1 MLTRMNAIKTL
12 IETIGDS
19 ELETALS
26 EIIQRGGI
34 MHLGTDISYIGLPIV
49 HEMTALPDNILKL
62 KDKGLVVICIAGDMS
77 YLPEHM
83 PHFLSLG
90 YTHVVWRRGYKG
102 GTKRW
107 RAETIENYTNR
118 FKALHD
124 GRRNNNSSEE

>member
-1 MLTRMNAIKTL
+1 MNAITTL

-62 KDKGLVVICIAGDMS
+62 KDKGLVVICIAGDMR

-90 YTHVVWRRGYKG
+90 YTHIVWRRGYKG